1 MKITNIFLL
10 VTDITLDGGVERVV
24 CNMANSFAERNYNVV
39 IISMFSANQ
48 SLNYQFR
55 KNIKIEIIKGGI
67 GRVTWMNKHTS
78 RINLIRRY
86 QTSVHFTRLIYAIID
101 QYSKGGKS
109 VLLTN
114 SYLYATPLYRH
125 RNVHIIG
132 LDHSRYPFGNMTG
145 GIRHWLHTYM
155 IRKFDVVTTLNE
167 DELDKWKSIGPPVYI
182 MPNFLPQNWIN
193 NNASTSK
200 RNKVIVSM
208 GRMNTNQKGF
218 DRLIEAYSLIAAKHP
233 VWKLNIYGSG
243 CLQKE
248 YRQLIN
254 DLNMQDFI
262 EIFDFT
268 KKPLAVYQT
277 ASIYAMC
284 SRDEGF
290 GMVLLEA
297 GSLGVP
303 LVAYNVEFGP
313 RSIIKNSVT
322 GYIVPDGDK
331 VKFAESLEKLMN
343 DDNLREKMSENIRK
357 DIPARFSEEVIM
369 DKWIKIINSI

>member
-1 MKITNIFLL
+1 M
-10 VTDITLDGGVERVV
+10 DMTLDGGVERVV
-24 CNMANSFAERNYNVV
+24 SNMANSFSKRGYRAD
-39 IISMFSANQ
+39 IISLFKANESIKYHLDEKIKVKFLFDNLSFDNWHN
-48 SLNYQFR
+48 SLLVKSNLYWRYKLALKFTDKLYCYIDSEVSDGETAVVMWNTYQ
-55 KNIKIEIIKGGI
+55 I
-67 GRVTWMNKHTS
+67 
-78 RINLIRRY
+78 
-86 QTSVHFTRLIYAIID
+86 
-101 QYSKGGKS
+101 
-109 VLLTN
+109 
-114 SYLYATPLYRH
+114 TPLYRH
-125 RNVHIIG
+125 HNVHIIG
-132 LDHSRYPFGNMTG
+132 LDHSRYPFGNIVKG
-145 GIRHWLHTYM
+145 LRHKLHTYM
-155 IRKFDVVTTLNE
+155 VSKFDIVTTLNE
-167 DELDKWKSIGPPVYI
+167 DEVGKWRTIGRPVYV
-182 MPNFLPQNWIN
+182 MPNYLPDSGILAIPKIN
-193 NNASTSK
+193 DRK
-200 RNKVIVSM
+200 KVVVSL

-233 VWKLNIYGSG
+233 DWKLNIYGSG

-248 YRQLIN
+248 YRKLIN

-343 DDNLREKMSENIRK
+343 DEKLREKMSEEILK
-357 DIPARFSEEVIM
+357 DIPARFSEKVIM

>member
-1 MKITNIFLL
+1 M
-10 VTDITLDGGVERVV
+10 DMTLDGGVERVV
-24 CNMANSFAERNYNVV
+24 SNLANSFSKRGYRAD
-39 IISMFSANQ
+39 IISLFKANE
-48 SLNYQFR
+48 
-55 KNIKIEIIKGGI
+55 NIKYHLDERIK
-67 GRVTWMNKHTS
+67 VKYLFA
-78 RINLIRRY
+78 NLSFASWHKRLFVKSNLYWRY
-86 QTSVHFTRLIYAIID
+86 RLALKFTDKLYRYID
-101 QYSKGGKS
+101 SELSDGETAVVMWNTYQI
-109 VLLTN
+109 
-114 SYLYATPLYRH
+114 TPLYRH

-132 LDHSRYPFGNMTG
+132 LDHSRYPFGNIVKG
-145 GIRHWLHTYM
+145 LRHKLHTYM
-155 IRKFDVVTTLNE
+155 VSKFDVVTTLNE
-167 DELDKWKSIGPPVYI
+167 DEVDKWRTIGRPVYV
-182 MPNFLPQNWIN
+182 MPNYLPDSGILAVSKIN
-193 NNASTSK
+193 DRK
-200 RNKVIVSM
+200 KVVVSL

-218 DRLIEAYSLIAAKHP
+218 DRLIEAYSLIAEKHP
-233 VWKLNIYGSG
+233 DWKLNIYGSG

-268 KKPLAVYQT
+268 KNPLAVYQT

-297 GSLGVP
+297 GCLGVP

-357 DIPARFSEEVIM
+357 DIPTRFSEEVII

>member
-1 MKITNIFLL
+1 M
-10 VTDITLDGGVERVV
+10 
-24 CNMANSFAERNYNVV
+24 Y
-39 IISMFSANQ
+39 
-48 SLNYQFR
+48 FR
-55 KNIKIEIIKGGI
+55 KQKK
-67 GRVTWMNKHTS
+67 
-78 RINLIRRY
+78 
-86 QTSVHFTRLIYAIID
+86 
-101 QYSKGGKS
+101 
-109 VLLTN
+109 
-114 SYLYATPLYRH
+114 
-125 RNVHIIG
+125 
-132 LDHSRYPFGNMTG
+132 
-145 GIRHWLHTYM
+145 
-155 IRKFDVVTTLNE
+155 VV
-167 DELDKWKSIGPPVYI
+167 
-182 MPNFLPQNWIN
+182 
-193 NNASTSK
+193 
-200 RNKVIVSM
+200 VSL

-233 VWKLNIYGSG
+233 EWKLNIYGSG

-268 KKPLAVYQT
+268 KNPLAVYQT

-343 DDNLREKMSENIRK
+343 DEKLREKMSEEILK
-357 DIPARFSEEVIM
+357 DIPARFSEKVIM

>member
-1 MKITNIFLL
+1 M
-10 VTDITLDGGVERVV
+10 DMTLDGGVERVV
-24 CNMANSFAERNYNVV
+24 SNMANSFSKRGYRVD
-39 IISMFSANQ
+39 IISLFKANE
-48 SLNYQFR
+48 
-55 KNIKIEIIKGGI
+55 NIKYHLDRKIK
-67 GRVTWMNKHTS
+67 VKYLFD
-78 RINLIRRY
+78 NLSFDNWHNSLLVNSNLYWRY
-86 QTSVHFTRLIYAIID
+86 RLALKFTDKLYRYID
-101 QYSKGGKS
+101 SELSEGETAVVMWNTYQI
-109 VLLTN
+109 
-114 SYLYATPLYRH
+114 TPLYRH
-125 RNVHIIG
+125 HNVHIIG
-132 LDHSRYPFGNMTG
+132 LDHSRYPFGNIVKG
-145 GIRHWLHTYM
+145 LRHKLHTYM
-155 IRKFDVVTTLNE
+155 VSKFDIVTTLNE
-167 DELDKWKSIGPPVYI
+167 DEVGKWRTIGRPVYV
-182 MPNFLPQNWIN
+182 MPNYLPDSGILAVPKIN
-193 NNASTSK
+193 DRK
-200 RNKVIVSM
+200 KVVVSL

-218 DRLIEAYSLIAAKHP
+218 DRLIEAYSLIAEKHP
-233 VWKLNIYGSG
+233 EWKLNIYGSG

-248 YRQLIN
+248 YRKLIN

-268 KKPLAVYQT
+268 KNPLAVYQT

-297 GSLGVP
+297 GSLGIP

-343 DDNLREKMSENIRK
+343 DEKLREKMSEEILK

>member
-1 MKITNIFLL
+1 MKKHVFLF
-10 VTDITLDGGVERVV
+10 TMDITLDGGVERVV
-24 CNMANSFAERNYNVV
+24 SNMANSFSKRGYRVD
-39 IISMFSANQ
+39 IISLFKANE
-48 SLNYQFR
+48 
-55 KNIKIEIIKGGI
+55 NIKYHLDGKIK
-67 GRVTWMNKHTS
+67 VKYLFD
-78 RINLIRRY
+78 NLSFDNWHNSLLVKSNLYWRY
-86 QTSVHFTRLIYAIID
+86 RLALKFTDKLYCYID
-101 QYSKGGKS
+101 SELSDGETAVVMWNTYQI
-109 VLLTN
+109 
-114 SYLYATPLYRH
+114 TPLYRH
-125 RNVHIIG
+125 HNVHIIG
-132 LDHSRYPFGNMTG
+132 LDHSRYPFGNIVKG
-145 GIRHWLHTYM
+145 LRHKLHTYM
-155 IRKFDVVTTLNE
+155 VSKFDIVTTLNE
-167 DELDKWKSIGPPVYI
+167 DEVGKWRTIGRPVYV
-182 MPNFLPQNWIN
+182 MPNYLPDRGFQTVPKIN
-193 NNASTSK
+193 DRK
-200 RNKVIVSM
+200 KVVVSL

-233 VWKLNIYGSG
+233 DWKLNIYGSG

-268 KKPLAVYQT
+268 KNPLAVYQT

-297 GSLGVP
+297 GSLGIP

-343 DDNLREKMSENIRK
+343 DEKLREKMSEEILK

>member
-1 MKITNIFLL
+1 M
-10 VTDITLDGGVERVV
+10 DMTLDGGVERVV
-24 CNMANSFAERNYNVV
+24 SNLANSFSKRGYCVD
-39 IISMFSANQ
+39 IISLFKANE
-48 SLNYQFR
+48 
-55 KNIKIEIIKGGI
+55 NIKYHLDGKIK
-67 GRVTWMNKHTS
+67 VKYLFD
-78 RINLIRRY
+78 NLSFDNWHNSLLVKSNLYWRY
-86 QTSVHFTRLIYAIID
+86 RLALKFTDKLYSYID
-101 QYSKGGKS
+101 SELSDGETAVVMWNTYQI
-109 VLLTN
+109 
-114 SYLYATPLYRH
+114 TPLYRRH
-125 RNVHIIG
+125 DVHIIG
-132 LDHSRYPFGNMTG
+132 LDHSRYPFGNIVKG
-145 GIRHWLHTYM
+145 LHHKLHTYM
-155 IRKFDVVTTLNE
+155 VSKFDIVTTLNE
-167 DELDKWKSIGPPVYI
+167 DEVGKWRTIGRPVYV
-182 MPNFLPQNWIN
+182 MPNYLPDSGFQTVPKIN
-193 NNASTSK
+193 DRK
-200 RNKVIVSM
+200 KVVVSL

-233 VWKLNIYGSG
+233 EWKLNIYGSG
-243 CLQKE
+243 CLQKG

-254 DLNMQDFI
+254 DLKMQDFI

-268 KKPLAVYQT
+268 KNPLAVYQT

-343 DDNLREKMSENIRK
+343 DEKLREKMSENIRK